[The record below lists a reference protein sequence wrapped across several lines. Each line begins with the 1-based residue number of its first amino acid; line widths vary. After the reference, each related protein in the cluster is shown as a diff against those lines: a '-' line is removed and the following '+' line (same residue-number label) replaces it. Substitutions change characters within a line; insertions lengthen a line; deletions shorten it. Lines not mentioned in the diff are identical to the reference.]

1 MVELNKKYHIGVKKF
16 GFVNWIGFKS
26 LWLKECNRFMVVW
39 QQTLLSPL
47 VSSLLFLSVLSLAL
61 GNNRGDVLGYSF
73 ISFLAPGLIA
83 MSILGQSFSHSV
95 SSLMIGKIQ
104 GNIVDMLYAPL
115 SALEVSMSILGQSFS
130 HSVSSLMIGKIQ
142 GNIVDMLYAPLS
154 ALEVSMAIILAALTR
169 SFLIA
174 TISIGV
180 FSLIVEIPIYN
191 ILYIF
196 VFGFLGAFIL
206 GSLGFITGLWAEKF
220 DHTATVTNFVITPL
234 SFLSGVFYSI
244 DKLPQFFQ
252 TISHINPFFYMI
264 DGFRYGFLGKS
275 DGSINI
281 GLIYL
286 SILSVLIWYVAFFLY
301 KKGYKIKS

>member
-1 MVELNKKYHIGVKKF
+1 MVELNKKYQIGVKKF
-16 GFVNWIGFKS
+16 GFINWIGFKS
-26 LWLKECNRFMVVW
+26 LWFKECNRFMAVW

-83 MSILGQSFSHSV
+83 MSILT
-95 SSLMIGKIQ
+95 
-104 GNIVDMLYAPL
+104 
-115 SALEVSMSILGQSFS
+115 QSFS

-169 SFLIA
+169 AFLIA
-174 TISIGV
+174 IISIGV
-180 FSLIVEIPIYN
+180 FSLIVEVPINN
-191 ILYIF
+191 IVFIF
-196 VFGFLGAFIL
+196 IFGFLSAFIL
-206 GSLGFITGLWAEKF
+206 GSLGFIAGLWAEKF
-220 DHTATVTNFVITPL
+220 DHTATVTNFIITPL

-244 DKLPQFFQ
+244 DKLPNFFQ
-252 TISHINPFFYMI
+252 TISYINPFFYMI

-275 DGSINI
+275 DGSIGI

-286 SILSVLIWYVAFFLY
+286 SILSIVIWYVAFFLY

>member
-1 MVELNKKYHIGVKKF
+1 MVELNKKYQLGVRKF
-16 GFVNWIGFKS
+16 GFINWIGFKS
-26 LWLKECNRFMVVW
+26 LWLKECNRFLVVW

-47 VSSLLFLSVLSLAL
+47 VSSLLFLFVLSLAL
-61 GNNRGDVLGYSF
+61 GNNREDVFGYSF

-83 MSILGQSFSHSV
+83 MSILTQSFSHSV

-115 SALEVSMSILGQSFS
+115 SALEVT
-130 HSVSSLMIGKIQ
+130 
-142 GNIVDMLYAPLS
+142 
-154 ALEVSMAIILAALTR
+154 MAIILAALTR

-174 TISIGV
+174 LISIGV
-180 FSLIVEIPIYN
+180 FSLIVEIPINN
-191 ILYIF
+191 IYYIF
-196 VFGFLGAFIL
+196 IFGFLSAFIL

-220 DHTATVTNFVITPL
+220 DHTATVTNFIITPL

-244 DKLPQFFQ
+244 DKLPNFFQ
-252 TISHINPFFYMI
+252 IISHINPFFYMI
-264 DGFRYGFLGKS
+264 DGFRCGFLGKS
-275 DGSINI
+275 DGSTSV

-286 SILSVLIWYVAFFLY
+286 TILSVIMWYLAFFLY

>member
-1 MVELNKKYHIGVKKF
+1 MVELNKKYQISIKKF
-16 GFVNWIGFKS
+16 GFINWIGFKS
-26 LWLKECNRFMVVW
+26 LWLKECNRFIVVW

-61 GNNRGDVLGYSF
+61 GDNRENVLGYSF
-73 ISFLAPGLIA
+73 TSFLAPGLIA
-83 MSILGQSFSHSV
+83 MSILTQSFSHSV

-104 GNIVDMLYAPL
+104 GNIVD
-115 SALEVSMSILGQSFS
+115 I
-130 HSVSSLMIGKIQ
+130 
-142 GNIVDMLYAPLS
+142 LYAPLS

-174 TISIGV
+174 IISIVV
-180 FSLIVEIPIYN
+180 FSLIVEVPINN
-191 ILYIF
+191 IFFIF
-196 VFGFLGAFIL
+196 IFGFLSAFIL
-206 GSLGFITGLWAEKF
+206 GSLGFIAGLWAEKF

-252 TISHINPFFYMI
+252 TISYINPFFYMI

-275 DGSINI
+275 DGSII
-281 GLIYL
+281 VGLIYL
-286 SILSVLIWYVAFFLY
+286 TILSIIMWFVAFYLY

>member
-1 MVELNKKYHIGVKKF
+1 MVELNKKYQLGVRKF
-16 GFVNWIGFKS
+16 GFINWIGFKS
-26 LWLKECNRFMVVW
+26 LWLKECSRFLVVW

-47 VSSLLFLSVLSLAL
+47 VSSLLFLFVLSLAL
-61 GNNRGDVLGYSF
+61 GNNREDVFGYSF

-83 MSILGQSFSHSV
+83 MSILTQSFSHSV

-115 SALEVSMSILGQSFS
+115 SALEVT
-130 HSVSSLMIGKIQ
+130 
-142 GNIVDMLYAPLS
+142 
-154 ALEVSMAIILAALTR
+154 MAIILAALTR

-174 TISIGV
+174 LISIGV
-180 FSLIVEIPIYN
+180 FSLIVEIPINN
-191 ILYIF
+191 IYYIF
-196 VFGFLGAFIL
+196 IFGFLSAFIL

-220 DHTATVTNFVITPL
+220 DHTATVTNFIITPL

-244 DKLPQFFQ
+244 DKLPNFFQ
-252 TISHINPFFYMI
+252 IISHINPFFYMI
-264 DGFRYGFLGKS
+264 DGFRCGFLGKS
-275 DGSINI
+275 DGSTSV

-286 SILSVLIWYVAFFLY
+286 TILSVIMWYLAFFLY

>member
-1 MVELNKKYHIGVKKF
+1 MVELINKYQISVKKF
-16 GFVNWIGFKS
+16 SFINWIGFKS
-26 LWLKECNRFMVVW
+26 LWLKECNRFMAVW

-61 GNNRGDVLGYSF
+61 GNSKGDVLGYSF
-73 ISFLAPGLIA
+73 INFLAPGLIA
-83 MSILGQSFSHSV
+83 MSILT
-95 SSLMIGKIQ
+95 
-104 GNIVDMLYAPL
+104 
-115 SALEVSMSILGQSFS
+115 QSFS

-174 TISIGV
+174 IISIAV
-180 FSLIVEIPIYN
+180 FSLIVDITIYN
-191 ILYIF
+191 IFYIF

-220 DHTATVTNFVITPL
+220 DHTATVTNFIITPL

-244 DKLPQFFQ
+244 DKLPELFQ
-252 TISHINPFFYMI
+252 KISHINPFFYMI

-275 DGSINI
+275 DGSITV

-286 SILSVLIWYVAFFLY
+286 IILSVLMWYVAFLLY

>member
-1 MVELNKKYHIGVKKF
+1 MVELNKKYHIEVKKF

-26 LWLKECNRFMVVW
+26 LWFKECNRFMAVW

-73 ISFLAPGLIA
+73 INFLAPGLIA
-83 MSILGQSFSHSV
+83 MSILT
-95 SSLMIGKIQ
+95 
-104 GNIVDMLYAPL
+104 
-115 SALEVSMSILGQSFS
+115 QSFS

-174 TISIGV
+174 IISIAV
-180 FSLIVEIPIYN
+180 FSLIVDITIYN
-191 ILYIF
+191 IFYIF

-220 DHTATVTNFVITPL
+220 DHTATVTNFIITPL

-244 DKLPQFFQ
+244 DKLPELFQ
-252 TISHINPFFYMI
+252 KISHINPFFYMI

-275 DGSINI
+275 DGSITV

-286 SILSVLIWYVAFFLY
+286 IVLSVVMWYVAFLLY

>member
-1 MVELNKKYHIGVKKF
+1 MVELNKNYQISVRKF

-26 LWLKECNRFMVVW
+26 LWIKECNRFLVVW
-39 QQTLLSPL
+39 QQTLLSPI

-61 GNNRGDVLGYSF
+61 GNNRTDVLGYSF
-73 ISFLAPGLIA
+73 VSFLAPGLIA
-83 MSILGQSFSHSV
+83 MSVIT
-95 SSLMIGKIQ
+95 
-104 GNIVDMLYAPL
+104 
-115 SALEVSMSILGQSFS
+115 QSFS

-174 TISIGV
+174 LISV
-180 FSLIVEIPIYN
+180 TFFSFIVEMPINN
-191 ILYIF
+191 IFYIF
-196 VFGFLGAFIL
+196 IFGFLSAFIL

-244 DKLPQFFQ
+244 DKLPNFFQ
-252 TISHINPFFYMI
+252 TISHLNPFFYMI
-264 DGFRYGFLGKS
+264 DGFRYGFLGTS
-275 DGSINI
+275 DGSIFI
-281 GLIYL
+281 GLTYL
-286 SILSVLIWYVAFFLY
+286 IILSFTIWYIAFYLY
-301 KKGYKIKS
+301 EKGYKIKS